1 MSRKSVGLVDDEE
14 VWVSFWQVPEV
25 NTLNVKTPK
34 TQRKRRAER
43 QSLGN
48 LQESWT
54 EETRKS
60 QNKIL
65 LKSNSFVWKIFFWRS
80 QKMIRSGTTV
90 GTGWSNST
98 RSLDLPWRGSRRD
111 VRGKLFW
118 EQKVH
123 WEQGYQTDWVF
134 SLSTETIVIPHLGLL
149 QGRLT
154 CRGISVDIL
163 PELLITLSTGPNPS
177 GVTSNS
183 WISLVAITV
192 S

>member
-1 MSRKSVGLVDDEE
+1 MSRKSVSLVDDED
-14 VWVSFWQVPEV
+14 VWDSFSQVPEV

-80 QKMIRSGTTV
+80 QKMIRLRTTV

-98 RSLDLPWRGSRRD
+98 RSLDLLWRGPIA
-111 VRGKLFW
+111 
-118 EQKVH
+118 
-123 WEQGYQTDWVF
+123 YQ
-134 SLSTETIVIPHLGLL
+134 
-149 QGRLT
+149 
-154 CRGISVDIL
+154 
-163 PELLITLSTGPNPS
+163 ELLLWERQAFSSVLHP
-177 GVTSNS
+177 VQHHTSPGD
-183 WISLVAITV
+183 LYQFQGHPRGGQPGC
-192 S
+192 